1 MELDKTKVKADYLKA
16 VTLTE
21 QAETAVMASTLVY
34 AANILR
40 DAFSKPNK
48 QLTEAIELLYAM
60 AAGRETEN
68 STFIAAYETN
78 KNAEHKR
85 THL

>member
-1 MELDKTKVKADYLKA
+1 MELDKDKVKADYLKA

-21 QAETAVMASTLVY
+21 QAENAVMAGTLVY

-40 DAFSKPNK
+40 DAFSKPSK

-60 AAGRETEN
+60 AAGREAEN
-68 STFIAAYETN
+68 PTYIAAHVTN
-78 KNAEHKR
+78 ANAEHKR

>member
-1 MELDKTKVKADYLKA
+1 MELDKDKIKADYLKA

-21 QAETAVMASTLVY
+21 QAENAVMAGTLVY

-40 DAFSKPNK
+40 DAFAKPNK
-48 QLTEAIELLYAM
+48 QLTEAIELLFDL
-60 AAGRETEN
+60 AAGREITN
-68 STFIAAYETN
+68 PTFVAAYESN
-78 KNAEHKR
+78 KNAQYRR